1 TFLAEDGV
9 HPTKAGHEAIASTW
23 LEFTK

>member
-1 TFLAEDGV
+1 LAEDGV